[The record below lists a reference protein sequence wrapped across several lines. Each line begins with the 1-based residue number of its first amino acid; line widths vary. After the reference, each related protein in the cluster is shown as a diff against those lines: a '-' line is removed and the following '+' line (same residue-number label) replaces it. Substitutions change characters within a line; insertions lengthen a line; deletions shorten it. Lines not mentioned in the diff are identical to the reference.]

1 MKTVKTLIILI
12 GLVFLLSARA
22 SADNGGIVYTLAMKN
37 LEFYQSGAEVQF
49 DLYLLNRT
57 PATTFYYASSTY
69 WIWINKNAI
78 PAGGLVTG
86 SILAGNCELGNLT
99 QKPSAVTYSTA
110 SGDVANRYYFR
121 ISGGTST
128 GIGQGSASQISS
140 LGDGTKIARVSIV
153 SKVGGVATPFMPVSS
168 LFDFKLPPTIGG
180 NNNFTSVFSY
190 ILPEPST
197 TFTNM
202 TFSGSGASAVKY
214 TDNVHTGIDTP
225 LPVALASFTGKI
237 ENKRDVTLS
246 WKTSNEVNNA
256 GFEVQ
261 RSAVSRQPSEWE
273 KAGFVKGQGTKSTP
287 SDYTFEDKNLNTGKY
302 NYRLKQI
309 DNNGNYE
316 YYDLNTVMEVGVPT
330 KYDMSQN
337 YPSPFNPV
345 TKIDFDLPLDSR
357 VSIIL
362 YDITGREV
370 KSLVNDQR
378 TAGYYT
384 VQMDGSA
391 LSSGTYFYR
400 IMTKSAGQDFVMTK
414 KMVLVK

>member
-69 WIWINKNAI
+69 WVWLNKNLI

-110 SGDVANRYYFR
+110 SGDATNRYYFR

-140 LGDGTKIARVSIV
+140 VGDGTKLARVSLV
-153 SKVGGVATPFMPVSS
+153 CKVGGVATPFETANSQ
-168 LFDFKLPPTIGG
+168 FDFKVPPSIGG
-180 NNNFTSVFSY
+180 NNNFTSVFAY

-202 TFSGSGASAVKY
+202 TFSGSGASALKY
-214 TDNVHTGIDTP
+214 SDNIHSGIDTP

-237 ENKRDVTLS
+237 ENKRDVTLN

-256 GFEVQ
+256 GFEIERKKSDDSWTKVGFIQ
-261 RSAVSRQPSEWE
+261 GSGNSTTE
-273 KAGFVKGQGTKSTP
+273 KSY
-287 SDYTFEDKNLNTGKY
+287 SYNDKKLNTGKY
-302 NYRLKQI
+302 SYRLKQI

-330 KYDMSQN
+330 KYDISQN
-337 YPSPFNPV
+337 YPNPFNPV

-357 VSIIL
+357 VSIVL

-370 KSLVNDQR
+370 KTLVNDQR

-400 IMTKSAGQDFVMTK
+400 IMTKSSAQDFVMTK
-414 KMVLVK
+414 KMMLVK

>member
-225 LPVALASFTGKI
+225 LPDALASFTGKI
-237 ENKRDVTLS
+237 ENKRDVTLN

-256 GFEVQ
+256 GFEIERKMADDSWTKVGFIQ
-261 RSAVSRQPSEWE
+261 GSGNSSTE
-273 KAGFVKGQGTKSTP
+273 KSY
-287 SDYTFEDKNLNTGKY
+287 SYNDKKLNTGKY
-302 NYRLKQI
+302 SYRLKQI

-330 KYDMSQN
+330 KYDISQN
-337 YPSPFNPV
+337 YPNPFNPV

-357 VSIIL
+357 VSIVL

-370 KSLVNDQR
+370 KTLVNDQR

-400 IMTKSAGQDFVMTK
+400 IMTKSSAQDFVMTK
-414 KMVLVK
+414 KMMLVK

>member
-1 MKTVKTLIILI
+1 MKTLRTLFMVIVVLVLLLI
-12 GLVFLLSARA
+12 VSARV
-22 SADNGGIVYTLAMKN
+22 SADNGGIIYTLQMKN

-78 PAGGLVTG
+78 PVGGTVTG
-86 SILAGNCELGNLT
+86 SILAGNCDLSNLT

-110 SGDVANRYYFR
+110 SGDATNRYYFR
-121 ISGGTST
+121 VSGGTST

-140 LGDGTKIARVSIV
+140 AGDGTKIARVSIV
-153 SKVGGVATPFMPVSS
+153 SKVGGVATPFLSANS

-180 NNNFTSVFSY
+180 NNNFTSVFAY
-190 ILPEPST
+190 VIPEPST

-214 TDNVHTGIDTP
+214 TDNVHTGIDAP
-225 LPVALASFTGKI
+225 LPVTLASFTGKL
-237 ENKRDVTLS
+237 ENRRDVTLS
-246 WKTSNEVNNA
+246 WKTSTEINNA
-256 GFEVQ
+256 GFEVERKQ
-261 RSAVSRQPSEWE
+261 TDGSWSKV
-273 KAGFVKGQGTKSTP
+273 GFVNGSGNSTTEKT
-287 SDYTFEDKNLNTGKY
+287 YTYNDKKLNTGKY
-302 NYRLKQI
+302 NYRLKQV

-337 YPSPFNPV
+337 YPNPFNPV

-357 VSIIL
+357 VNIVL

-370 KSLVNDQR
+370 KTLVNDQR

-384 VQMDGSA
+384 VQMDGSV

-400 IMTKSAGQDFVMTK
+400 IMTKSSGADFTMTK
-414 KMVLVK
+414 KMMLIK